1 MEVRDFEG
9 AGDLLGEFV
18 FVVLFEE
25 VALGVTVV
33 DGLCV
38 FDDRG
43 EDDDDFVRA
52 VVILFVVV
60 VVCDLVVELLPENPY
75 ILPAPPAPI
84 VIVQVAV
91 VAVTAI

>member
-1 MEVRDFEG
+1 M
-9 AGDLLGEFV
+9 LGEFV

-25 VALGVTVV
+25 VALGVTVI

-60 VVCDLVVELLPENPY
+60 VVCDLVVELLPETDG
-75 ILPAPPAPI
+75 L
-84 VIVQVAV
+84 AV
-91 VAVTAI
+91 CVFEGGAD